1 MSEEIY
7 FEPCRLSAEESL
19 CLTDRNETRETGCIG
34 HMRGDFG
41 GGGKAFHSRWSDHLC
56 ADRNDEL
63 FKAVFGKLIDTLREK
78 DNLLSCRTALY
89 NNCISHPEWEEKRMD
104 SRRFWKFRYLTR
116 DYAFYFRC
124 TPSLGED
131 NFCVYAYDREK
142 LFARMAKE
150 RDLLL
155 YCYGYLPTT
164 NEVIRIDFGEMGY
177 CPIKV
182 MKTGRSEAAE
192 MNREIGVTPAQAEAM
207 KAGSM
212 FGWMVPAAFPE
223 RYDEIGRAKRERE
236 VR

>member
-34 HMRGDFG
+34 HLCGDFG

-124 TPSLGED
+124 TPNLGED

-150 RDLLL
+150 RGLAVLLRL
-155 YCYGYLPTT
+155 SPDY
-164 NEVIRIDFGEMGY
+164 E
-177 CPIKV
+177 
-182 MKTGRSEAAE
+182 
-192 MNREIGVTPAQAEAM
+192 
-207 KAGSM
+207 
-212 FGWMVPAAFPE
+212 
-223 RYDEIGRAKRERE
+223 
-236 VR
+236 

>member
-1 MSEEIY
+1 M
-7 FEPCRLSAEESL
+7 
-19 CLTDRNETRETGCIG
+19 
-34 HMRGDFG
+34 
-41 GGGKAFHSRWSDHLC
+41 
-56 ADRNDEL
+56 
-63 FKAVFGKLIDTLREK
+63 
-78 DNLLSCRTALY
+78 
-89 NNCISHPEWEEKRMD
+89 
-104 SRRFWKFRYLTR
+104 
-116 DYAFYFRC
+116 
-124 TPSLGED
+124 
-131 NFCVYAYDREK
+131 YAYDREK
-142 LFARMAKE
+142 LFTRMAKE
-150 RDLLL
+150 RGLPL

-212 FGWMVPAAFPE
+212 FGWTVLAAFPE